1 MALKRSNRRKPG
13 VERDDLLFEDD
24 EKSADFSQ
32 VLSFVL
38 AGMALVGAFAFAG
51 LEMGKNANARSV
63 AGAQWVDVVGP
74 ASNLVG
80 KGSLVT
86 SSPIGDLRMA
96 PDVRPQAVLVS
107 AKSDPLV
114 DDSVLA
120 SPAERGARL
129 DTLVLSP
136 SVSKIEQAWRL
147 GQQQKQKI
155 LSMRHARLKQE
166 NCLARAVYFEA
177 RSETELGQLAVAR
190 VILNRVRDANY
201 PNTICNVV
209 YQGSDRSNSCQF
221 SFACDGAP
229 DTPRR
234 GDAWTEAQNVAHR
247 AMSTTNQV
255 QVISTAT
262 HYHADYVKP
271 RWSDSLKRLIKIG
284 HHIFYAD
291 G

>member
-1 MALKRSNRRKPG
+1 VAVKRSNRRKPG
-13 VERDDLLFEDD
+13 VERDDLFFVDK
-24 EKSADFSQ
+24 EKSADLSQ
-32 VLSFVL
+32 VLSFTL

-51 LEMGKNANARSV
+51 LEMGKNANARGV
-63 AGAQWVDVVGP
+63 TGAQWVDVVGP

-86 SSPIGDLRMA
+86 SSPIGDLRLA
-96 PDVRPQAVLVS
+96 PQMREQAVLVS

-155 LSMRHARLKQE
+155 LSRRSERLRQE
-166 NCLARAVYFEA
+166 SCLARAVYFEA

-201 PNTICNVV
+201 PDTICNVV
-209 YQGSDRSNSCQF
+209 YQGADRSHSCQF

-229 DTPRR
+229 DAPRQ

-271 RWSDSLKRLIKIG
+271 RWSDSLNRLIKIG
-284 HHIFYAD
+284 HHIFYSD
-291 G
+291 S

>member
-13 VERDDLLFEDD
+13 VERDDFLFEDD
-24 EKSADFSQ
+24 EKSAGFSQ
-32 VLSFVL
+32 VLSFTL

-63 AGAQWVDVVGP
+63 AGAQWIDVVGP

-80 KGSLVT
+80 KGSLVS
-86 SSPIGDLRMA
+86 SSPMGDMRLA
-96 PDVRPQAVLVS
+96 PETREQAVLVS

-120 SPAERGARL
+120 APSERSARL

-155 LSMRHARLKQE
+155 LSKRRRRLRQE
-166 NCLARAVYFEA
+166 VCLARAVYFEA

-201 PNTICNVV
+201 PNTICKVV
-209 YQGSDRSNSCQF
+209 YQGSDRPHSCQF

-234 GDAWTEAQNVAHR
+234 GDSWNEAKNVAHR

-255 QVISTAT
+255 QIISTAT

>member
-1 MALKRSNRRKPG
+1 
-13 VERDDLLFEDD
+13 VERDDLFFEDE
-24 EKSADFSQ
+24 EKSAGFSQ
-32 VLSFVL
+32 VLSFTL

-51 LEMGKNANARSV
+51 MEMGKHASARNV
-63 AGAQWVDVVGP
+63 AGSQWIDVGP

-86 SSPIGDLRMA
+86 SSPIADLRLA
-96 PDVRPQAVLVS
+96 PEMREQAVLVS
-107 AKSDPLV
+107 AKSDPLI
-114 DDSVLA
+114 DDSVMA
-120 SPAERGARL
+120 TPNERSARL

-147 GQQQKQKI
+147 GQQQKQVI
-155 LSMRHARLKQE
+155 LARRNERLRQE
-166 NCLARAVYFEA
+166 SCLARAVYFEA

-201 PNTICNVV
+201 PNTVCKVV
-209 YQGSDRSNSCQF
+209 YQGSDKARSCQF

-229 DTPRR
+229 DTPKA
-234 GDAWTEAQNVAHR
+234 GDAWTEAKNVARR

-255 QVISTAT
+255 QIISTAT